1 MKTLKSILNERFSY
15 LAFGIILIFVCMQY
29 FSIRSTYEFHKNN
42 AIDSTK
48 ILADYFEPTI
58 IFESVPDFNALAE
71 KLDFK
76 DRYRGITLYD
86 KSGKL
91 FASRGELVEK
101 RDISEIVLRERRLFT
116 KESIFQDGDI
126 VGTLY
131 ISFTVN
137 KLENDLIFNILLI
150 LLILLFVSVG
160 FYLYVKQLNQLVISP
175 INQIITAIHRFG
187 GPEELH
193 MGSIK
198 SEITEIH
205 ELKEN
210 FSNLISQLNFS
221 KNQLEHWNKNL
232 EETVEDKTKKLTE
245 ALEETKKYQRKI
257 IAQEKLASLGG
268 LSAGIAHEIKNPLN
282 LIINSSQLVTMKLE
296 TLTKIIRDTSETAIT
311 SKNEDI
317 DEEILEINEICDI
330 INSSGKRA
338 DRIIKGMLSQARSQS
353 SRKERQNLTEI
364 CRQGLNLAYHA
375 MRAKD
380 DVINIT
386 VIDRIKEGVFH
397 VCYGEEIERAL
408 INLLDNAFDSLKE
421 KKDKCPEFV
430 PEVTVSL
437 FIKENDIIITVED
450 NGVGIPQDIIEKV
463 KEPFFTT
470 KPTGK
475 GTGLGISMINDIVTS
490 QSGELIILSKLG
502 KYTKMVIKFPCLTDV
517 DEVAS

>member
-1 MKTLKSILNERFSY
+1 MKTLKSILNEKFSY
-15 LAFGIILIFVCMQY
+15 LAFGIIFIFVCMQY
-29 FSIRSTYEFHKNN
+29 ISIRSTYELHKNN
-42 AIDSTK
+42 AIDSTQ

-58 IFESVPDFNALAE
+58 IFESVQDFNALAE
-71 KLDFK
+71 KLDFEN
-76 DRYRGITLYD
+76 RYKGITLYD
-86 KSGKL
+86 KKGSI
-91 FASRGELVEK
+91 FASKGELVKK
-101 RDISEIVLRERRLFT
+101 RDFSEIVLRERRLFT
-116 KESIFQDGDI
+116 KESIIQNGEV

-137 KLENDLIFNILLI
+137 KLENDLIFNVVLI
-150 LLILLFVSVG
+150 LLILLFISVG
-160 FYLYVKQLNQLVISP
+160 FYVYVKQLNQLVISP
-175 INQIITAIHRFG
+175 INELIKAIHKFG
-187 GPEELH
+187 GAEELH

-198 SEITEIH
+198 SEISEVH

-210 FSNLISQLNFS
+210 FTNLISQLNFS

-232 EETVEDKTKKLTE
+232 EETIEDKTKKLTK
-245 ALEETKKYQRKI
+245 ALEETKKYQSKI

-282 LIINSSQLVTMKLE
+282 LIINSSQLVTMKLDI
-296 TLTKIIRDTSETAIT
+296 LNKIIRDTSETSQV
-311 SKNEDI
+311 SKNDDI

-353 SRKERQNLTEI
+353 SKKERQNLTEI
-364 CRQGLNLAYHA
+364 CRQGVSLAYHA

-380 DVINIT
+380 DVININ
-386 VIDRIKEGVFH
+386 VIDRIKEDVFH

-421 KKDKCPEFV
+421 KKSKFPDFV

-437 FIKENDIIITVED
+437 FNKESDIIITVED
-450 NGVGIPQDIIEKV
+450 NGIGIPQNIIEKV

-490 QSGELIILSKLG
+490 QSGDLLILSKLG

-517 DEVAS
+517 EEVAS